1 MSLLT
6 MFFVLVGVSVCT
18 AALMRLVE
26 WVDAVPEEAPRSVPQ
41 PVVLDFPC
49 AELELES
56 AQLAA

>member
-1 MSLLT
+1 MSIITL
-6 MFFVLVGVSVCT
+6 FFVLLGVAACT
-18 AALMRLVE
+18 AVLMRLVE

-41 PVVLDFPC
+41 PDVLDFPC